1 MRTVPGVLVDRVNV
15 AGSESGQQSNVFV
28 AKGADAKDT
37 MWSLD
42 GVVITD
48 MAAIGASPTYFTF
61 DTFDEVS
68 FATGGN
74 DVRMATGGIGIGLV
88 TKRGTNSF
96 HGSRRHQLRPRRPA
110 VVEPARRARGRRAPA
125 GQRQGRPH
133 RPDQGHAASTWA
145 GPS

>member
-15 AGSESGQQSNVFV
+15 AGSESGQQSNFV
-28 AKGADAKDT
+28 GKGADPKDAV
-37 MWSLD
+37 WSLD

-48 MAAIGASPTYFTF
+48 MSAIGASPDYFTF

-68 FATGGN
+68 FSTGGN

-88 TKRGTNSF
+88 TKRGTNEF
-96 HGSRRHQLRPRRPA
+96 HGSVGGNFANDDLQWSNLPDELRRRS
-110 VVEPARRARGRRAPA
+110 APP

-133 RPDQGHAASTWA
+133 RPDHRRTASTSA
-145 GPS
+145 ARS